1 VKIPRVVL
9 DIGLLA
15 AAIALHA
22 TSLAVPVSAH
32 EVRPAYLEL
41 KQVSPDAY
49 DVLWKVP
56 ARGEDQR
63 FGLYLRLPE
72 DAQIVP
78 PVKADIV
85 AGSYLERYR
94 VTRAGGLEG
103 GEIYVEGLAST
114 LTDVLVRIERT
125 DGSSQVVRLTPDR
138 PAFVYEASASPLQVA
153 AMYGKLGIEHILLGV
168 DHLLFVLSLLLLVSG
183 WGRLVKTIT
192 AFTLAHSITLAA
204 ATLGFVRVPGP
215 PVEAMIALSIV
226 FVAGEV
232 VRRDRGHAG
241 VAERWPW
248 VVSFAFGLLHG
259 LGFAGALHEIG
270 LPENAIPLA
279 LACFNLGVE
288 IGQLLFLAAVLALL
302 AGVRLARRVTP
313 ARVPGEAAGEAGWA
327 TACAYVIGGV
337 AAFWVVERTLRFF
350 S

>member
-1 VKIPRVVL
+1 VKARRVVL
-9 DIGLLA
+9 GKLLLATVVALLA
-15 AAIALHA
+15 AP
-22 TSLAVPVSAH
+22 LAVPASAH

-41 KQVSPDAY
+41 KQASPDTY

-63 FGLYLRLPE
+63 LGLYLRLPA
-72 DAQIVP
+72 DARIVP

-85 AGSYLERYR
+85 DGAYLERYR
-94 VTRAGGLEG
+94 VARPGGLEG

-138 PAFVYEASASPLQVA
+138 PAFVFEASASPFQVA
-153 AMYGKLGIEHILLGV
+153 VTYGRLGIEHILLGV

-192 AFTLAHSITLAA
+192 AFTLAHSLTLAA
-204 ATLGFVRVPGP
+204 ATVGLVRVPAP

-232 VRRDRGHAG
+232 VRRDRGG
-241 VAERWPW
+241 SGMAERWPW
-248 VVSFAFGLLHG
+248 VVSFTFGLLHG

-279 LACFNLGVE
+279 LACFNVGVE
-288 IGQLLFLAAVLALL
+288 IGQLLFLAAVIALL
-302 AGVRLARRVTP
+302 AGVRLARRLTPSRVP
-313 ARVPGEAAGEAGWA
+313 ARGAGWA
-327 TACAYVIGGV
+327 TGCAYVIGGV
-337 AAFWVVERTLRFF
+337 AAFWVVERTLSFF

>member
-1 VKIPRVVL
+1 M
-9 DIGLLA
+9 
-15 AAIALHA
+15 
-22 TSLAVPVSAH
+22 T
-32 EVRPAYLEL
+32 
-41 KQVSPDAY
+41 
-49 DVLWKVP
+49 
-56 ARGEDQR
+56 
-63 FGLYLRLPE
+63 
-72 DAQIVP
+72 
-78 PVKADIV
+78 
-85 AGSYLERYR
+85 
-94 VTRAGGLEG
+94 
-103 GEIYVEGLAST
+103 
-114 LTDVLVRIERT
+114 
-125 DGSSQVVRLTPDR
+125 
-138 PAFVYEASASPLQVA
+138 
-153 AMYGKLGIEHILLGV
+153 YGKLGIEHILLGV

-232 VRRDRGHAG
+232 VRRGRGRTG

-279 LACFNLGVE
+279 LACFNVGVE
-288 IGQLLFLAAVLALL
+288 IGQLLFLAAVIAILA
-302 AGVRLARRVTP
+302 AREPCAPADAAREP
-313 ARVPGEAAGEAGWA
+313 ARGAGWA

-337 AAFWVVERTLRFF
+337 AAFWVVERTLSFF